1 MKIVCPK
8 CELKGQVDEAPTGSK
23 LRIVCVRCANT
34 FEAVFADG
42 QMEIL
47 APRESPAEVFV
58 ESATNG
64 YLTDGREL
72 TATPETLRDAHLNN
86 SLELEVSAPSE
97 DNSSTWSPDFMSN
110 ATGEVSASVTQ
121 RENVEE
127 DSQKFAESDFESQT
141 QEVSED
147 SQSTIAVAA
156 SLEANAASKISRPPS
171 DPYGMGV
178 RLMQVSPIWLL
189 LTGLSF
195 ISFIFVC
202 NWLIRPV
209 EVTGDAAGL
218 STRTSNYASN
228 ASINRATASNSTD
241 QSSVNNQ
248 IVQPKAESEAAFV
261 TTQAK
266 ESPTSQQAV
275 PDLQMIEEKRVEEE
289 KPAMQPSSST
299 NSKAEGK
306 VTVQI
311 GSYNEAGQAEER
323 VVSLKNAGFEARSV
337 AIEIPK
343 RGTWYRV
350 QSGRFINRVE
360 AERYGK
366 QLRDKGVVS
375 SFITTDIQE

>member
-1 MKIVCPK
+1 
-8 CELKGQVDEAPTGSK
+8 
-23 LRIVCVRCANT
+23 
-34 FEAVFADG
+34 
-42 QMEIL
+42 
-47 APRESPAEVFV
+47 
-58 ESATNG
+58 
-64 YLTDGREL
+64 
-72 TATPETLRDAHLNN
+72 
-86 SLELEVSAPSE
+86 
-97 DNSSTWSPDFMSN
+97 
-110 ATGEVSASVTQ
+110 
-121 RENVEE
+121 
-127 DSQKFAESDFESQT
+127 
-141 QEVSED
+141 
-147 SQSTIAVAA
+147 
-156 SLEANAASKISRPPS
+156 
-171 DPYGMGV
+171 MGV